1 MQIYDTYEDFN
12 VENINTFFN
21 EDNFQI
27 IKDSDGLSYL
37 IVLSNGNIN
46 DFMYIFNDDGVLLT
60 EGLFPNNYMNYD
72 AFIVT
77 SGYNDPCELENNALS
92 WYEDVWGI
100 SENNYY
106 SKNIYVKIEDNQIYY
121 LAPIILNNSSD
132 MNRGYLEER
141 VYSIHNDELLYE
153 VINTYPILN
162 VCQEM

>member
-60 EGLFPNNYMNYD
+60 EGLFPNN
-72 AFIVT
+72 
-77 SGYNDPCELENNALS
+77 S
-92 WYEDVWGI
+92 
-100 SENNYY
+100 
-106 SKNIYVKIEDNQIYY
+106 
-121 LAPIILNNSSD
+121 
-132 MNRGYLEER
+132 
-141 VYSIHNDELLYE
+141 
-153 VINTYPILN
+153 
-162 VCQEM
+162 